1 MTKYRILHIPTGA
14 FCDIT
19 DKEFDA
25 VPLDSVILK
34 CVVSAC
40 NKTHCSLSSLCKD
53 CSWHTILINA
63 KFKLGFSEIEYFI
76 EEIE

>member
-19 DKEFDA
+19 DKELNYCS
-25 VPLDSVILK
+25 PSLGSVVFK
-34 CVVSAC
+34 CVLLAC
-40 NKTHCSLSSLCKD
+40 TKTHCSLNCKD
-53 CSWHTILINA
+53 CSWYNTQL
-63 KFKLGFSEIEYFI
+63 KLGFSEIEYFI